1 MRTIKTEIQT
11 YDYLEPEIVINQSK
25 PVKDAVD
32 IKTELPFDEP
42 DLDYKPFYEIHS
54 TKTILANDPLKNPKQ
69 NTIEEKES
77 KADDEEWHAN
87 DKDISNSSSDCD
99 ISNSKQNGDASGGM
113 TRAKRLRVY
122 VKRGKNYKDNDFFIM
137 EHFKQIICDICEV
150 ELEDFADMQK
160 HFTNVHKQ
168 VGYLVCCS
176 RKFYHRNR
184 LVDHIHT
191 HLNPEHFKC
200 DQCGK
205 ILSDRG
211 KLKSHMSSV
220 HRPRNVQLTHACD
233 VCGKSFTNINVL
245 RRHILTHLPE
255 EEKKFPCSD
264 CGKL

>member
-1 MRTIKTEIQT
+1 M
-11 YDYLEPEIVINQSK
+11 EPEIVINQSK
-25 PVKDAVD
+25 PLKDALD
-32 IKTELPFDEP
+32 IKTESPFDEP
-42 DLDYKPFYEIHS
+42 DLDYIPFNQIHS
-54 TKTILANDPLKNPKQ
+54 TETKLAKDPLKNPNQ
-69 NTIEEKES
+69 CTIEEKES
-77 KADDEEWHAN
+77 KTKFSTDDEEWQEN
-87 DKDISNSSSDCD
+87 EKGVSNSSSDCD
-99 ISNSKQNGDASGGM
+99 INNSNQNGDTSDGM
-113 TRAKRLRVY
+113 TPTKRLRVY

-137 EHFKQIICDICEV
+137 EHFKQIICDLCEV

-205 ILSDRG
+205 VLSDRG
-211 KLKSHMSSV
+211 KLKSHMLSV
-220 HRPRNVQLTHACD
+220 HRPSDVQLSHACD
-233 VCGKSFTNINVL
+233 VCGKSFTKANVL
-245 RRHILTHLPE
+245 RRHKLTHLPE